1 MHLDYYASS
10 ADKPYL
16 PQCGHIL
23 ITTGQTGAVVQMAVM
38 SDAILHHGSI
48 LGRRDNPVS
57 LTGTGNIDMPGFIAL
72 FAFCG
77 LLYLSIYALEAPTRY
92 GLYLAG
98 QDSLILLRDGLIALP
113 LLLLAAAQGAQLRLH
128 PAFIA
133 SGVVLAF
140 HALVLMGTVGS
151 PLGAVYGVKVL
162 MNMLFGF
169 FAGCMFIAPGGRVLR
184 IFALLWV
191 LIMIGICLDKFVL
204 TFPWT
209 GMRTM
214 VGDLNVDVSKDWQIS
229 DPFARRVAGFTRSSI
244 AVAAVL
250 PCLTIVLMCRLR
262 GLKARAGLAVPAL
275 VGVFLTTQKGSLI
288 AFAPVALL
296 LCLPLAGRLTKLR
309 LCFLCFLLLAAGLP
323 LFTHGLHLDH
333 GDGVFSMESLFLR
346 IAYTWP
352 DAWDWIARNQMLWFG
367 VGLGGIGGPQRLY
380 AADSFNPA
388 DNIAV
393 LLYAYFGLFAVLYVA
408 LVVRMTCRPITGDES
423 RVEPAVAILAFAAG
437 YGVVLSVIEDQ
448 SASLF
453 LGAAIGTLWRETA
466 PTASAVRLVPEPFA
480 PNPMETSDAGY
491 FKHRPAIRGRHPGS
505 RRL

>member
-1 MHLDYYASS
+1 M
-10 ADKPYL
+10 
-16 PQCGHIL
+16 
-23 ITTGQTGAVVQMAVM
+23 VQMVVM
-38 SDAILHHGSI
+38 SDAILLPGSGF
-48 LGRRDNPVS
+48 GRRDNPAP
-57 LTGTGNIDMPGFIAL
+57 LTGAGNIDMPGFAAL

-77 LLYLSIYALEAPTRY
+77 LFYLSIYTLEAPTRY

-98 QDSLILLRDGLIALP
+98 HDSLILLRDGLIALP
-113 LLLLAAAQGAQLRLH
+113 LVLLAAAQAAQLRLH

-151 PLGAVYGVKVL
+151 HMGAIYGVKVL

-169 FAGCMFIAPGGRVLR
+169 FAGAMFTAPRGRALR

-191 LIMIGICLDKFVL
+191 LIMIGICLDKFIL

-209 GMRTM
+209 GMKTM

-262 GLKARAGLAVPAL
+262 SLKARAALALPAL
-275 VGVFLTTQKGSLI
+275 AGVFLTTQKGSLI
-288 AFAPVALL
+288 AFVPVAFL
-296 LCLPLAGRLTKLR
+296 LCLPVSSRLTNLR
-309 LCFLCFLLLAAGLP
+309 ICFLGFLLLAAGLP

-408 LVVRMTCRPITGDES
+408 LVVRMALRPVTGDD
-423 RVEPAVAILAFAAG
+423 RKVEPAVAILAFAAG

-466 PTASAVRLVPEPFA
+466 PAVPAGRSGPEPLA
-480 PNPMETSDAGY
+480 PNPMETSDAGE
-491 FKHRPAIRGRHPGS
+491 FKHRPAIRDRHFGP
-505 RRL
+505 RRLR